1 MIGGLATL
9 LLFQL
14 LGEGVVIV
22 LRLPVPGPVV
32 GMLLLFLALVWR
44 GRVPQDLES
53 TAQGMISHLALMFV
67 PAGTRIVAYL
77 SLLRQEWLS
86 ITVALIGSTVLT
98 IAVTALTLQTVSRRR
113 SQAQS
118 RKGASG

>member
-14 LGEGVVIV
+14 LGEVIVIV

-32 GMLLLFLALVWR
+32 GMVLLFLDLLWR

-53 TAQGMISHLALMFV
+53 TARGMLNHLALMFV
-67 PAGTRIVAYL
+67 PAGTGVVVYL
-77 SLLRQEWLS
+77 SLLRQEWLP

-98 IAVTALTLQTVSRRR
+98 IAVTALTLQTVIRWR
-113 SQAQS
+113 SDAQG
-118 RKGASG
+118 RKGASR

>member
-14 LGEGVVIV
+14 LGEVIV
-22 LRLPVPGPVV
+22 ITLRLPVPGPVV

-53 TAQGMISHLALMFV
+53 TAQGLLNNLALMFV
-67 PAGTRIVAYL
+67 PAGTGIVAYL
-77 SLLRQEWLS
+77 TLLLQEWLP

-98 IAVTALTLQTVSRRR
+98 IAVTALTLQTVIRWRPG
-113 SQAQS
+113 AEG
-118 RKGASG
+118 RKGASR

>member
-14 LGEGVVIV
+14 LGEGIVIV

-32 GMLLLFLALVWR
+32 GMLLLFLALLWR
-44 GRVPQDLES
+44 GRVPQGLGS
-53 TAQGMISHLALMFV
+53 AAQGMLNHLALMFI
-67 PAGTRIVAYL
+67 PAGTGIVVYL
-77 SLLRQEWLS
+77 ALLRQEWLP

-113 SQAQS
+113 SHTQG
-118 RKGASG
+118 RKGASR

>member
-14 LGEGVVIV
+14 LGEVIVIV

-32 GMLLLFLALVWR
+32 GMVLLFLALLWR

-53 TAQGMISHLALMFV
+53 TAQGMLHHLALMFV
-67 PAGTRIVAYL
+67 PAGSGIVVYL
-77 SLLRQEWLS
+77 ALLGQEWLP

-98 IAVTALTLQTVSRRR
+98 IAVTALTLQTVIRRQ
-113 SQAQS
+113 SDAQG
-118 RKGASG
+118 RKGASR

>member
-1 MIGGLATL
+1 MIGGLAAL

-14 LGEGVVIV
+14 FGEVIV
-22 LRLPVPGPVV
+22 IILRLPGPVV
-32 GMLLLFLALVWR
+32 GMVLLFLDLLWR

-53 TAQGMISHLALMFV
+53 TARGMLNHLALMFV
-67 PAGTRIVAYL
+67 PAGTGVVVYL
-77 SLLRQEWLS
+77 SLLRQEWLP

-113 SQAQS
+113 SHAQD

>member
-14 LGEGVVIV
+14 LGEVIVIV

-32 GMLLLFLALVWR
+32 GMVLLFLDLLWR

-53 TAQGMISHLALMFV
+53 TARGMLNHLALMFV
-67 PAGTRIVAYL
+67 PAGTGVVVYL
-77 SLLRQEWLS
+77 SLLRQEWLP

-98 IAVTALTLQTVSRRR
+98 IAVTALTLQTVIQWR
-113 SQAQS
+113 SDAQG
-118 RKGASG
+118 RKGASR